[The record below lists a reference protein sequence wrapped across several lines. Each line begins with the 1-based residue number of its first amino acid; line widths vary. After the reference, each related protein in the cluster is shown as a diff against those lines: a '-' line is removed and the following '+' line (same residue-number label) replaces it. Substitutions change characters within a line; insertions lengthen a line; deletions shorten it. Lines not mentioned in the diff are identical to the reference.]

1 MKKIILLSIL
11 LIFLITGTGFAFPNE
26 PDGFRG
32 LKWGD
37 KPTEDMILIGTLPV
51 EGNIYRRD
59 NDKLYIGSTELGN
72 IYYIFNLYSKQFY
85 KVKATFNGE
94 YDHNIL
100 KMVFEDNYG
109 KATWKAEDGDLLQW
123 MGETTSSKAKIYL
136 QYNRAK
142 RNGYFLIVSEEI
154 QRESPEDN
162 KQKELEKA
170 KNDF

>member
-59 NDKLYIGSTELGN
+59 NDKLYIGST
-72 IYYIFNLYSKQFY
+72 
-85 KVKATFNGE
+85 
-94 YDHNIL
+94 
-100 KMVFEDNYG
+100 
-109 KATWKAEDGDLLQW
+109 
-123 MGETTSSKAKIYL
+123 
-136 QYNRAK
+136 
-142 RNGYFLIVSEEI
+142 
-154 QRESPEDN
+154 
-162 KQKELEKA
+162 
-170 KNDF
+170 